1 MISIKHRWL
10 GTIIVFLMI
19 GSINWCYAKLDPETL
34 VGMWLFDDKR
44 DPGKDSSGY
53 DNHGVL
59 KNGVKWTKDGRFGGA
74 MSFDGEDDYVD
85 CGRAES
91 CAGLDNFTVVVW
103 YLQAEDFDSGPLV
116 CRGTGNGEWNFHAG
130 ITAPGRLFNE
140 ININGKFMGGA
151 SGVTGAKAGTWNHG
165 AFTYDGKRRKM
176 FMNGKLDWRGGDEP
190 GKIRAAN
197 EHVLIGGWSIHA
209 LEQWYDGKIDEVAIF
224 NVALEEDDIQTIME
238 KGLNEALGRLAVS
251 SVGRLAATWGL
262 IKTQ

>member
-1 MISIKHRWL
+1 MISIRHRWL
-10 GTIIVFLMI
+10 GTITVFLMI
-19 GSINWCYAKLDPETL
+19 SSINWCYAKLDPETL
-34 VGMWLFDDKR
+34 VGMWLFDEKH

-53 DNHGVL
+53 ENHGVL
-59 KNGVKWTKDGRFGGA
+59 KNGVKWTKDGQFGGA
-74 MSFDGEDDYVD
+74 MSFDGQDDYVD

-103 YLQAEDFDSGPLV
+103 YLQPDFGSGPLV

-130 ITAPGRLFNE
+130 IRGPGRLFNE

-165 AFTYDGKRRKM
+165 AFSYDGKRRKM
-176 FMNGKLDWRGGDEP
+176 FMNGKLDWKGGEEP

-209 LEQWYDGKIDEVAIF
+209 LEQWYKGKIDEVAIF
-224 NVALEEDDIQTIME
+224 NVALDEDDIQTIMG

-251 SVGRLAATWGL
+251 SVGRLASTWGG
-262 IKTQ
+262 IKSR

>member
-1 MISIKHRWL
+1 M
-10 GTIIVFLMI
+10 TIRFRMFGMLIVFAAITLFN
-19 GSINWCYAKLDPETL
+19 SSYAKIDPETL

-44 DPGKDSSGY
+44 HPGKDSSGY

-59 KNGVKWTKDGRFGGA
+59 KNGVKWTNNGHIGGA
-74 MSFDGEDDYVD
+74 MSFDGVDDYVD

-103 YLQAEDFDSGPLV
+103 YLQALDFDSGPLV

-130 ITAPGRLFNE
+130 ITGPGRLFNE

-165 AFTYDGKRRKM
+165 AFSYDGKRRKM
-176 FMNGKLDWRGGDEP
+176 FMNGKLDWKGGDEP
-190 GKIRAAN
+190 GKVRAAN

-209 LEQWYDGKIDEVAIF
+209 LEQWYNGQIDEVAIF
-224 NVALEEDDIQTIME
+224 NVALDEDDIQTIME

>member
-1 MISIKHRWL
+1 MSMKSCWL
-10 GTIIVFLMI
+10 GTLVVFLMI
-19 GSINWCYAKLDPETL
+19 CSVHRCYAELDPETL

-44 DPGKDSSGY
+44 NPGKDSSGY
-53 DNHGVL
+53 ENHGVL
-59 KNGVKWTKDGRFGGA
+59 KNGAEWTKDGPFGGA
-74 MSFDGEDDYVD
+74 MSFDGKDDYVD

-103 YLQAEDFDSGPLV
+103 YLQALDFDSGPLV

-130 ITAPGRLFNE
+130 ITGPGRLFNE

-190 GKIRAAN
+190 GKIRPTN
-197 EHVLIGGWSIHA
+197 EHVLIGAWSIRA
-209 LEQWYDGKIDEVAIF
+209 LEQWYNGKIDEVAIF
-224 NVALEEDDIQTIME
+224 NVALEEDDIQTIKE

-251 SVGRLAATWGL
+251 SIGRLVSTWGQL
-262 IKTQ
+262 KTQ